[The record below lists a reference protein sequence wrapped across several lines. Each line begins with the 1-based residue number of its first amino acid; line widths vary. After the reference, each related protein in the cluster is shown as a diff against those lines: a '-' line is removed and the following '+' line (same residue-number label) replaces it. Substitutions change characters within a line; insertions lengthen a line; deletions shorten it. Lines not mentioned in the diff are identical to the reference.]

1 MKPLDSRHPMEFG
14 APWGRFV
21 KLATGLVGLIV
32 LGMLFAPLAAEWVA
46 PGKARWVWLIPVGG
60 VLIFGI
66 TSLFAVRG
74 YRLTPRELWIQR
86 LVWWTRLP
94 LKDLTGAEPDPGAFQ
109 KTLRKA
115 GNGGYLAITGWFW
128 SRRLGHFR
136 AFVTDTQRSVVLR
149 FKDRVVVI
157 SPDDPEAFVR
167 ALGVSS
173 SRKRRS

>member
-1 MKPLDSRHPMEFG
+1 MKPRDTRHPTEFG
-14 APWGRFV
+14 APWGRSV
-21 KLATGLVGLIV
+21 KLATGLVGLILLV
-32 LGMLFAPLAAEWVA
+32 VLFAPLAAEWA
-46 PGKARWVWLIPVGG
+46 SPGKARLAWLMPVV
-60 VLIFGI
+60 VLVIFGI

-74 YRLTPRELWIQR
+74 YRLTHRELWIRR
-86 LVWWTRLP
+86 LAWWTRLP
-94 LKDLTGAEPDPGAFQ
+94 LKDLTSAEPDPQAFQ

-128 SRRLGHFR
+128 NRRLGHFR
-136 AFVTDTQRSVVLR
+136 AFVTDPQRSVVLR

-173 SRKRRS
+173 SGKRRP